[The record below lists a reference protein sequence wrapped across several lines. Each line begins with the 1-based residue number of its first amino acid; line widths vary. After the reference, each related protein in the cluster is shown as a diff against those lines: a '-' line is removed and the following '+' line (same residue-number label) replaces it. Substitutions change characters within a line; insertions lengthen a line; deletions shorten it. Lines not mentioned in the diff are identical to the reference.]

1 MNIFF
6 KKNYFNYLFCI
17 KIKQIYRYQ
26 MLIIYEYVQY
36 NRYIQ
41 FGTET
46 FNNVHCTENIRVKNK
61 IGKSHTKIIVFY
73 WSNHKEGVWGVKPPP
88 EPETKLLV
96 NKKIKKFTNKIWT
109 WGTWTFKVRPLKEHI
124 FFVCVSPYSPVKYFF
139 IFHTTTWMK
148 VNLYRQIKYRWRTL
162 RNCHRRP
169 SLE

>member
-1 MNIFF
+1 MY
-6 KKNYFNYLFCI
+6 KNKTNL
-17 KIKQIYRYQ
+17 QISNANN
-26 MLIIYEYVQY
+26 LWICAIGTY
-36 NRYIQ
+36 NLV
-41 FGTET
+41 ET
-46 FNNVHCTENIRVKNK
+46 FNNVHSTDNIRVKNK

-148 VNLYRQIKYRWRTL
+148 VNL
-162 RNCHRRP
+162 
-169 SLE
+169 